1 MTTIKKGQY
10 VQVHYTG
17 TLDDGTQFDSSEGR
31 QPLEF
36 QAGSGQVIPGF
47 EEAVCSM
54 AVNDERQVTIPA
66 AQAYGEVRDDLQRDF
81 PVSMLGEDTVEV
93 GQTVWFRSPN
103 GPIQGKVVALN
114 PENFTVDFNHPLAG
128 QDLHFRL
135 KLVGVTDEPT
145 QRQMGCSCSG
155 GSCDTC

>member
-1 MTTIKKGQY
+1 MTTVKQGQY

-36 QAGSGQVIPGF
+36 QTGKGQVIPGF
-47 EEAVCSM
+47 EDAICKM
-54 AVNDERQVTIPA
+54 QLNDERQITIPA
-66 AQAYGEVRDDLQRDF
+66 EQAYGEVRNDLKRDF
-81 PVSMLGEDTVEV
+81 PVSILGDDKVEV
-93 GQTVWFRSPN
+93 GQALWFRSPS
-103 GPIQGKVVALN
+103 GPIQGQVLALG
-114 PENFTVDFNHPLAG
+114 PETFTVDFNHPLAG
-128 QDLHFRL
+128 KTLHFRL

-145 QRQMGCSCSG
+145 QQAMGCSCSG